1 MFYSLCFRHKEA
13 AKFLLKANQW
23 NDAHKLIIQ
32 HISAK
37 AIINGLY
44 EFNIS
49 EFASS
54 VIFRVLQDPLT
65 AGPGQD
71 CKHSPS
77 TLVIVMG
84 SVFD

>member
-1 MFYSLCFRHKEA
+1 MVCM
-13 AKFLLKANQW
+13 N
-23 NDAHKLIIQ
+23 LI
-32 HISAK
+32 
-37 AIINGLY
+37 
-44 EFNIS
+44 FNIS

-54 VIFRVLQDPLT
+54 VIFRALQDPLT